1 MPVNGCLQE
10 LHAISACISANN
22 GQKPAKDVSEENKSG
37 KFGMLTLMCISSAEA
52 EAEAGNRTINL
63 HTLDLNSERA
73 IISSSSEEIVT
84 SSPSLSVIIDKH
96 ITINTEETKLISI
109 N

>member
-52 EAEAGNRTINL
+52 EAGNRTINL
-63 HTLDLNSERA
+63 HTLALNSERA